1 MLFYKTHFG
10 CNLAFL
16 AFLALLVHVANN
28 AKNAKLHP
36 K

>member
-10 CNLAFL
+10 CNLALL